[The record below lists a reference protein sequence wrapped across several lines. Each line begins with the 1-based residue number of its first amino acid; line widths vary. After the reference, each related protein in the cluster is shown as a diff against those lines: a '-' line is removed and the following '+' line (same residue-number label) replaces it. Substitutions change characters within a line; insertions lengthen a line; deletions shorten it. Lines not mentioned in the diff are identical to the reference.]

1 MAPLQITQDMFDE
14 RMEGLVLTGASADQL
29 RERAATLQAWA
40 TDSEQFELGAGVTR
54 AALLSS
60 AAEDYMIAGDKDRGL
75 ALALEAKAA
84 AGPDEFEPHATLI
97 QIYIDRGDVEAAK
110 AVADEARKGVASD
123 PIVAELI
130 GDSFELAGE
139 LAQAERV
146 YTIGLRAANVD
157 DDGVWHER
165 LLRDRHRVR
174 RDQGKPL
181 DGYDEEFEALSEE

>member
-14 RMEGLVLTGASADQL
+14 RMEGLVLSGASPDEL
-29 RERAATLQAWA
+29 RDRAATLYSWA
-40 TDSEQFELGAGVTR
+40 TDAEEYELGAGVTR

-60 AAEDYMIAGDKDRGL
+60 AAEDYMIVGDTDRGL
-75 ALALEAKAA
+75 AVALEAKAA

-97 QIYIDRGDVEAAK
+97 QIHIDRGDIEAAK

-139 LAQAERV
+139 LAQAERI
-146 YTIGLRAANVD
+146 YTIGLRAANLD
-157 DDGVWHER
+157 DDGVWYER

-174 RDQGKPL
+174 RDQQKPL
-181 DGYDEEFEALSEE
+181 DGYDEEFEELTGE